1 MREYRRHLGR
11 RVLLHLDGATLD
23 GVLVRADRDTLTLNQ
38 ARMLSAMEPSDMDG
52 EITVERVVLIW
63 MQVV

>member
-23 GVLVRADRDTLTLNQ
+23 GVLVRVDRDTVALDQ
-38 ARMLSAMEPSDMDG
+38 ARLLSALEPSDMDG
-52 EITVERVVLIW
+52 EIVVERVALVW

>member
-23 GVLVRADRDTLTLNQ
+23 GVLVRADRDTVALRE
-38 ARMLSAMEPSDMDG
+38 ARMLSALEPSDMDG
-52 EITVERVVLIW
+52 ELIVERVALVW

>member
-11 RVLLHLDGATLD
+11 RVLLHLASATLD

-38 ARMLSAMEPSDMDG
+38 ARMLSALEPSDMDG
-52 EITVERVVLIW
+52 EIVVGRVNLVW